1 MCASRRVCALYAA
14 AVSKDD
20 IYVGT
25 LVQWRLPSARIT
37 DSVQRPL
44 APSAGD
50 VNNTY
55 IYIYIYVCIYNTRR
69 FL

>member
-1 MCASRRVCALYAA
+1 MCAPRRVCALYAA

-20 IYVGT
+20 NT

-44 APSAGD
+44 APSACRD
-50 VNNTY
+50 VHN
-55 IYIYIYVCIYNTRR
+55 IYICICVY
-69 FL
+69 L